1 MSVVRS
7 SVVIAAPA
15 ASVWAVVMDPQ
26 RFAEWVT
33 IHREVRAVSAGP
45 PREGSQMEQILHL
58 RGADIRVRWLL
69 VECNPPWRARWEGR
83 GPARSQA
90 HIDYRL
96 TTIPEG
102 TRFDYQNELR
112 APLGALGAFASR
124 AVMGQTAQRE
134 ADRSLAAL
142 RELIERSPA

>member
-1 MSVVRS
+1 MSAVRS

-15 ASVWAVVMDPQ
+15 ATVWAVVMDPQ

-33 IHREVRAVSAGP
+33 IHRDVRSASPGP
-45 PREGSQMEQILHL
+45 PREGARMEQILHL

-69 VECNPPWRARWEGR
+69 VECNPPWHARWEGR
-83 GPARSQA
+83 GPARSEA
-90 HIDYRL
+90 HIEYRL
-96 TTIPEG
+96 TAIPDG

-112 APLGALGAFASR
+112 APLGAVGAFASR
-124 AVMGQTAQRE
+124 AVMGTVAQRE

-142 RELIERSPA
+142 RELIEHSPA

>member
-1 MSVVRS
+1 MSAVRS
-7 SVVIAAPA
+7 SVVIAAPPPT
-15 ASVWAVVMDPQ
+15 VWAVVMDPQ

-33 IHREVRAVSAGP
+33 IHREVRALTPGP
-45 PREGSQMEQILHL
+45 PHEGARMEQILHL

-69 VECNPPWRARWEGR
+69 VECNPPWHARWEGR

-90 HIDYRL
+90 HIEYRL
-96 TTIPEG
+96 TATGEG

-112 APLGALGAFASR
+112 APLGAVGAFASR
-124 AVMGQTAQRE
+124 AVMGGIAQRE